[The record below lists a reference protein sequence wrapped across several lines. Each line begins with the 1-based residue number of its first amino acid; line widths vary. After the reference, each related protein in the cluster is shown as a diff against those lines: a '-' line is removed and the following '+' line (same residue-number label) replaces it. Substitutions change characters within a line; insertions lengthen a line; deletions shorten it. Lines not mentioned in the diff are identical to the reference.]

1 MALMSRAAT
10 CSGCGLSLPPWIT
23 AGISPRALSLRTAER
38 PTSARGS
45 ALSLTCFAIFF
56 VLDVEQRRHRF
67 VVVNPFDAFSEKLGD
82 AEHGD
87 LKSVNSAHRRAV
99 GRY

>member
-1 MALMSRAAT
+1 M
-10 CSGCGLSLPPWIT
+10 T

-38 PTSARGS
+38 PTSGRGS

-67 VVVNPFDAFSEKLGD
+67 VVVNPFDAFPEKLGD
-82 AEHGD
+82 AEHRD
-87 LKSVNSAHRRAV
+87 VKSFHGAHRRAV